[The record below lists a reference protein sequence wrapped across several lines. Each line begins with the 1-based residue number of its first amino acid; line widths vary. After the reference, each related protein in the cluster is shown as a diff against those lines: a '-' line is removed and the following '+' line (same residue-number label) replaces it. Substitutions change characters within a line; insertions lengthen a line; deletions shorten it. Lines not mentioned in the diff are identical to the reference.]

1 MMIAFGVLIAKLD
14 MGYHVEGC
22 CVSLHELAQLYV
34 KLQMSIMVLFGPSRL
49 LSNYHMSTR
58 NYASA

>member
-1 MMIAFGVLIAKLD
+1 MTFGVLIAKLD

-22 CVSLHELAQLYV
+22 CVSLHELAQLHVY
-34 KLQMSIMVLFGPSRL
+34 LFTMIPLGPSRL